1 MENQIVDLSTVSRED
16 LEQGVDMLTTQLKIM
31 DAMLQE
37 GQARYV
43 QAVTLLMAAVRGGEW
58 DHDDGAL
65 VIPREIIDLNLAET
79 YALDVKP
86 RLRAVMLPGQA
97 EPDVTGVVLTLV
109 EIPKEVEGNA

>member
-1 MENQIVDLSTVSRED
+1 MENQTVDLSTVSRED
-16 LEQGVDMLTTQLKIM
+16 LEQGVDMMATQLKIM
-31 DAMLQE
+31 EAMLQE

-43 QAVTLLMAAVRGGEW
+43 QAVTLLMAAVRSN
-58 DHDDGAL
+58 DDTDRL
-65 VIPREIIDLNLAET
+65 EIDKCYLDTGLAET

-109 EIPKEVEGNA
+109 EIPKEVEVNE